1 MRLQDHSLQVLKSAA
16 ENFQHPV
23 FPCAL
28 IAGDVVI
35 LELLSKLGY
44 LQSGK
49 VKVAFIDTFH
59 LFDETHT
66 FLERLEVSSAL

>member
-1 MRLQDHSLQVLKSAA
+1 MQDHSLEVLKSAA
-16 ENFQHPV
+16 QNFQHPV

-35 LELLSKLGY
+35 LDLLSKLDY
-44 LQSGK
+44 LKTDK

-59 LFDETHT
+59 LFDETHDY
-66 FLERLEVSSAL
+66 LHRLEVSLI